1 MSILRLTQ
9 CIPGLTL
16 RRLAAV
22 CAVMLV
28 MLTAATGA
36 QAAQITLRWNASPE
50 QDVAGYT
57 VHFGTRSGQY
67 DQSID
72 VGKAQRATISDLE
85 PGTTYYFTATAY
97 DSYGFASNPS
107 EEIVFT
113 AGQTADGT
121 GGNASRLLIL
131 F

>member
-1 MSILRLTQ
+1 MTVSNTIQ

-22 CAVMLV
+22 CAMLLV
-28 MLTAATGA
+28 LLTAATGA
-36 QAAQITLRWNASPE
+36 QAAQLTLRWNASPE
-50 QDVAGYT
+50 TDVAGYI

-67 DQSID
+67 DQSVD
-72 VGKAQRATISDLE
+72 VGKAQSATINDLE

-113 AGQTADGT
+113 AGQASGDGT
-121 GGNASRLLIL
+121 GGRLLLL

>member
-1 MSILRLTQ
+1 MSFVRLTR

-22 CAVMLV
+22 CAVMLIL
-28 MLTAATGA
+28 LTAVSGA
-36 QAAQITLRWNASPE
+36 QAAQLTLRWNASPE
-50 QDVAGYT
+50 TDVAGYV
-57 VHFGTRSGQY
+57 VHYGTRSGQY
-67 DQSID
+67 DQSVD
-72 VGKAQRATISDLE
+72 VGKAQRATITDLE
-85 PGTTYYFTATAY
+85 PGTTYYFSATAY

-113 AGQTADGT
+113 AGKTAGDGS
-121 GGNASRLLIL
+121 NASRLLIL

>member
-1 MSILRLTQ
+1 MSILNPTQ

-22 CAVMLV
+22 CAMLLV
-28 MLTAATGA
+28 LLTAATGA
-36 QAAQITLRWNASPE
+36 QAAQLTLRWNASPE
-50 QDVAGYT
+50 ADVAGYI

-67 DQSID
+67 DQSVD
-72 VGKAQRATISDLE
+72 VGKAQSATIRDLE

-113 AGQTADGT
+113 AGQASGDGT
-121 GGNASRLLIL
+121 SPRLLLL